1 MKYLVTGGCGFVGA
15 AICRALVESVAGA
28 EVIVLDNQRRRGSE
42 HNRPTLER
50 LGVKVVHGDLRLPG
64 DIDDLGRCDWVID
77 AAAEPSVLA
86 GTSAAGGTSRRQ
98 LVEHNLL
105 GTCHLLESAA
115 RWNAGVAILSTSR
128 VYAIQPLAALPLAE
142 IRSMIGGTTIA
153 AEAFRPDTARTL
165 PGGVGEGGITEG
177 FSTRAPVSL
186 YGATKLASETLAA
199 EYSHAAGT
207 PLVIDRCGVM
217 AGAGQFGRADQGI
230 FSWWIHSWAARR
242 RLSYIGFGGRGLQAR
257 DCLHPLD
264 LADLLML
271 QMKAARGGEP
281 ELVNVSGGA
290 ASATSL
296 AQLSAWCTDRFGPRE
311 VGASPEGRPYDLAW
325 VVLDH
330 AEATRRH
337 GWTPARSAAAIF
349 TEIADHAERH
359 PDWLE
364 RCGG

>member
-15 AICRALVESVAGA
+15 AICRALLEGVAGA
-28 EVIVLDNQRRRGSE
+28 EVTSLDNQRRRGSE
-42 HNRPTLER
+42 LNRPSLER
-50 LGVKVVHGDLRLPG
+50 LGVRVAHGDVRLAG
-64 DIDDLGRCDWVID
+64 DVDDLGRFDWVID

-86 GTSAAGGTSRRQ
+86 GTAGRGTSRRQ
-98 LVEHNLL
+98 VVEHNLL
-105 GTCHLLESAA
+105 GTCNLLESAA

-128 VYAIQPLAALPLAE
+128 VYAIEPLAALPLVEAQS
-142 IRSMIGGTTIA
+142 RVGGTEVVA
-153 AEAFRPDTARTL
+153 AALRLDASRPL
-165 PGGVGEGGITEG
+165 PAGVGEGGIAES
-177 FSTRAPVSL
+177 FSTMAPISL

-199 EYSHAAGT
+199 EYCHAVGT

-230 FSWWIHSWAARR
+230 FSWWIHSWATGR
-242 RLSYIGFGGRGLQAR
+242 RLSYIGFGGRGLQVR

-264 LADLLML
+264 LADILVR
-271 QMKAARGGEP
+271 QMAAAEGGRP
-281 ELVNVSGGA
+281 ELVNVSGGV

-311 VGASPEGRPYDLAW
+311 VAASPEGRPYDLAW

-337 GWTPARSAAAIF
+337 GWVPGRNAEAIF
-349 TEIADHAERH
+349 AEIADHAERN
-359 PDWLE
+359 PGWLE
-364 RCGG
+364 QCGG